1 MVVAV
6 VVMVMPV
13 VVRVV
18 VAVVVAVVVI
28 AVVRGRV
35 VPVVR
40 VVVAAVR
47 PRGFDFLVVVG
58 VGFSQAEAHFGGC
71 DVLLLRDRRSRDWS
85 DLFGLVI
92 DLKIE
97 VVCDFL
103 MAKSELSDEALSYN
117 MFK

>member
-1 MVVAV
+1 MRV

-18 VAVVVAVVVI
+18 VVVVVAVAVVVVVVVI

-40 VVVAAVR
+40 VVVAAMR
-47 PRGFDFLVVVG
+47 PRRLDFLVVVG

-71 DVLLLRDRRSRDWS
+71 DVLLLRDRQSRGWS
-85 DLFGLVI
+85 DLW
-92 DLKIE
+92 
-97 VVCDFL
+97 FL
-103 MAKSELSDEALSYN
+103 CRFED
-117 MFK
+117 